1 MPGAKILVVM
11 SISRIKTQ
19 LRNALRCQAFIML
32 VLGEAITMFTNPSLL
47 QNQHLLLW
55 ALLAAV
61 LLIVGFRELRAQIS
75 TVRTSSSYWTAEN
88 VMESAYTMI
97 FCTAMLAAVA
107 YCGFSYLSQ
116 MGHANIS
123 NAMQAA
129 KDNQSVARRALAKQ
143 AMESQMRRQSQ
154 QLDESEDIAM

>member
-1 MPGAKILVVM
+1 
-11 SISRIKTQ
+11 
-19 LRNALRCQAFIML
+19 
-32 VLGEAITMFTNPSLL
+32 MFTNPSIL

-61 LLIVGFRELRAQIS
+61 LLIVGFRELRGQLKAVKANA
-75 TVRTSSSYWTAEN
+75 TYWTAEN

-116 MGHANIS
+116 MGHANITG
-123 NAMQAA
+123 AMKAA
-129 KDNQSVARRALAKQ
+129 KDNQSPARRALAKQ
-143 AMESQMRRQSQ
+143 AMESQMRVQSQ
-154 QLDESEDIAM
+154 QLEEQESQENPM